1 MPNLTVKYNFLKELF
16 KNSNYVVSMI
26 ICGQKNKFITILQ
39 LLNWLIDFEM
49 KKNTTLFYR
58 EIKVWVKKHL
68 RKSNNCFRL
77 IYN

>member
-49 KKNTTLFYR
+49 KKKYNIVLSR
-58 EIKVWVKKHL
+58 NKSLGKKTFE
-68 RKSNNCFRL
+68 KKQ
-77 IYN
+77 